1 MNLFRHLSTLRARK
15 AASHEIDPED
25 VFIDSQNLSDLNVDQ
40 MEGQLERPL
49 GKHIFYIAV
58 VVCFC
63 ILAGFSYR
71 LFAMQIVQGDE
82 YREKA
87 DNNRLKKLPL
97 FALRGTISDRNGE
110 ILAWNSLYANSSLA
124 TTTASST
131 ETKKPVDDIPKRVYT
146 EVGGFSH
153 LLGYVSYPKRDQSG
167 VFWQEEYIGKDGVEK
182 EYQTELA
189 GIQGERIIEVTA
201 KQEIEAQNVVVYPTH
216 GENIVLTIDKEVQ
229 AKLYERMEALA
240 KRVGFTGGAGVIMDV
255 TNGEVLALVS
265 YPEYDNN
272 LITNATTKEEKKQVA
287 DDLLDK
293 RRKFLNRAV
302 SGLFT
307 PGSTVKPF
315 FAYAALA
322 EKIITPEQ
330 NIYSSGQL
338 VIENKYDGPDTV
350 FKDWRAHEY
359 VDMRKAIAQSSDEYF
374 YQIGGGYKDQKGLGI
389 ARLNTYAKKFGFAS
403 TTGIDLP
410 GEEFGVIPSPEW
422 KKKVFDEEW
431 LLGNTYHSSIGQ
443 YGFQLT
449 PLELVRA
456 VSAIANG
463 GYLVT
468 PHVLLRGGTA
478 SSSINLNQKNLKV
491 IQEGMRQAVTTEGG
505 TVKGLNLKGI
515 EVAGKSGTAELGV
528 TKQLVNSW
536 TSGYFPYENPKYA
549 FVVIME
555 KGDRNNLSGAV
566 VAMKET
572 LEWMR
577 DNTDYTK

>member
-1 MNLFRHLSTLRARK
+1 
-15 AASHEIDPED
+15 
-25 VFIDSQNLSDLNVDQ
+25 
-40 MEGQLERPL
+40 
-49 GKHIFYIAV
+49 
-58 VVCFC
+58 
-63 ILAGFSYR
+63 
-71 LFAMQIVQGDE
+71 
-82 YREKA
+82 
-87 DNNRLKKLPL
+87 
-97 FALRGTISDRNGE
+97 
-110 ILAWNSLYANSSLA
+110 
-124 TTTASST
+124 
-131 ETKKPVDDIPKRVYT
+131 
-146 EVGGFSH
+146 
-153 LLGYVSYPKRDQSG
+153 
-167 VFWQEEYIGKDGVEK
+167 
-182 EYQTELA
+182 
-189 GIQGERIIEVTA
+189 
-201 KQEIEAQNVVVYPTH
+201 
-216 GENIVLTIDKEVQ
+216 
-229 AKLYERMEALA
+229 
-240 KRVGFTGGAGVIMDV
+240 MDV

-330 NIYSSGQL
+330 NIYSAGQL

-350 FKDWRAHEY
+350 FKDWKAHGY

-468 PHVLLRGGTA
+468 PHILLRGVTA

-491 IQEGMRQAVTTEGG
+491 IQEGMRQTVTSEGG
-505 TVKGLNLKGI
+505 TVKSLNLEGI

-577 DNTDYTK
+577 DNTKYIK